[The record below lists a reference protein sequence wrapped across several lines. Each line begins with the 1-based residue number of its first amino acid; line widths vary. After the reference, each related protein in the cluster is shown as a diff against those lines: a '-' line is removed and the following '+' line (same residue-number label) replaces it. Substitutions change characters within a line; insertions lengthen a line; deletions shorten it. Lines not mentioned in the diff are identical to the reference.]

1 MRIALLVLLA
11 CQLFTVSAT
20 ATAADASL
28 ELVSE
33 AGGALHLGGSVS
45 LLPSVYDTKWQ
56 HRGGVPIGD
65 AQAEVRTFDIT
76 HPDGGIL
83 HGTAT
88 YTAHDQA
95 VDCRYVLIPDRAMT
109 CNTVMVA
116 IELPSAAAGT
126 AWTGDS
132 AHGVL
137 PDSGNE
143 PHLFNASVRSFT
155 LDLANARGLTF
166 DFPQA
171 TPVLVQDNR
180 RWGPG
185 YVVRVGPQVSTL
197 AAGEAMTIAFT
208 MRCAAG
214 LRLVYDRPETIAAG
228 PEWIPLQHELD
239 VEPGSALDWSQ
250 MGLSEAPAGKH
261 GRVIA
266 NAGTF
271 AFADKPAEAKRF
283 YGVNLCFSGQ
293 YLEHALADKLALRLQ
308 RAGYNT
314 VRIHHYERELT
325 DGKPG
330 FDWSPEK
337 LDQLD
342 YLIAALINR
351 GLYLTTDLYVSRPV
365 AGVKNPKILIPVDE
379 ATFQD
384 WRTFVVKF
392 LGHTNPYTKRTY
404 AAEPALAWLVMINE
418 GNYANYWTAIRELPA
433 WSTAWATWRKAH
445 DLAELPLPEDFHR
458 ADVASFIAD
467 TDRVTFKR
475 MVAVVQQEVSC
486 HALLSNANG
495 WWNLV
500 TDQGPRLQYD
510 YADDH
515 FYVDHP
521 QFIEKDWRLPSRC
534 DNRNPL
540 LGGAPGGS
548 GNAFVRPWGKPFTI
562 SEYNYS
568 APGRYRGVGGMLTG
582 ALGALQGWSSI
593 WRFAYAHSREAV
605 AEPRAMGY
613 FDVASDPL
621 NTAAERAAVLLYLR
635 GDLAPASKRIAV
647 TLPAVDAKSSERVA
661 GLAPA
666 WTWAAWQAQVGTAGA
681 AGDAQAIDGTIA
693 VAHGANDAEVRAAV
707 GSPRNGL
714 SIDAAHGAFTLDTP
728 RLAGGF
734 CEQGGSIVAG
744 STLTVDQ
751 LTQSASLTVATLDGK
766 AIADS
771 EHLLL
776 THLTDVQNSATRYAE
791 RARRTLLDWGHLP
804 HLAAAG
810 SARVSLATE
819 RALVVWS
826 LTMSG
831 KRVAQIPTTRDH
843 GRLVFTVA
851 VSGSDAHL
859 YYELCPRA
867 LP

>member
-1 MRIALLVLLA
+1 MRFALVLIP
-11 CQLFTVSAT
+11 CQLFTLM
-20 ATAADASL
+20 ATAADVPL
-28 ELVSE
+28 EVVSE
-33 AGGALHLGGSVS
+33 AGGALHLGDGAS
-45 LLPSVYDTKWQ
+45 LLPGIYDTKWQ
-56 HRGGVPIGD
+56 HRGGVPTGD
-65 AQAEVRTFDIT
+65 AQAEVRTFNIT

-88 YTAHDQA
+88 YTVHDQA
-95 VDCRYVLIPDRAMT
+95 LDCRYVLIPDRAMA
-109 CNTVMVA
+109 CNTMMVA
-116 IELPSAAAGT
+116 IELPAAAAG
-126 AWTGDS
+126 AEWKSDS
-132 AHGVL
+132 AHGIL
-137 PDSGNE
+137 PTNGTE
-143 PHLFNASVRSFT
+143 THLFNGSTRSFT
-155 LDLANARGLTF
+155 LDLANARGLTLE
-166 DFPQA
+166 FPQA

-180 RWGPG
+180 RWAPG

-197 AAGEAMTIAFT
+197 AAGEAVTIAFT
-208 MRCAAG
+208 MRCTAG
-214 LRLVYDRPETIAAG
+214 LRLLYDRPETISAGAA
-228 PEWIPLQHELD
+228 WIPLKHELD
-239 VEPGSALDWSQ
+239 VEPGSALDWSY

-261 GRVIA
+261 GRVITTVSSSG
-266 NAGTF
+266 GTF
-271 AFADKPAEAKRF
+271 AFADKPSEAKRF

-293 YLEHALADKLALRLQ
+293 YLDHALADKLALRLQ

-342 YLIAALINR
+342 YLIAALISR
-351 GLYLTTDLYVSRPV
+351 GIYLTTDLYVSRPV
-365 AGVKNPKILIPVDE
+365 AGEKNPKILIPVDE
-379 ATFQD
+379 AAFED
-384 WRTFVVKF
+384 WRTFVIKF

-404 AAEPALAWLVMINE
+404 AAEPGLAWLVMINE

-433 WSTAWATWRKAH
+433 WNTAWAAWRTARN
-445 DLAELPLPEDFHR
+445 LAALPLPDDFHR

-467 TDRVTFKR
+467 TEAATFKR
-475 MVAVVQQEVSC
+475 MSAVVHQEAGC

-495 WWNLV
+495 WSNLT

-521 QFIEKDWRLPSRC
+521 QFIEQEWRLPSRC

-548 GNAFVRPWGKPFTI
+548 GNAFVRPWGKPFTV
-562 SEYNYS
+562 SEYNYA

-635 GDLAPASKRIAV
+635 GDLAPASKRLTV
-647 TLPAVDAKSSERVA
+647 VLPKIDVNSSEPVTN
-661 GLAPA
+661 LAPA
-666 WTWAAWQAQVGTAGA
+666 WKWAAWQAQVGTAGVVGTVA
-681 AGDAQAIDGTIA
+681 VDGTIPLA
-693 VAHGANDAEVRAAV
+693 YDATDAQVRAAV
-707 GSPRNGL
+707 GSPSSGL
-714 SIDAAHGAFTLDTP
+714 TIDAAHGTFTLDTP

-744 STLTVDQ
+744 STMVVDQ

-771 EHLLL
+771 DHLLL

-819 RALVVWS
+819 HALSVWS

-831 KRVAQIPTTRDH
+831 KRVAQIPTIREH
-843 GRLVFTVA
+843 GRLIFTVA
-851 VSGSDAHL
+851 VSGSEAHL
-859 YYELCPRA
+859 YYELCP
-867 LP
+867 LTP